1 MRVEQPV
8 GVSFAVRRLVSELPS
23 VLFASPRFVVPLYD
37 KTFEMALGI
46 RPLAGLGSGVPT
58 TPLEICDHG
67 PDFGRIPVEVPA
79 DALPRRSLQVC
90 RSAMTRAAWS
100 ARDRTW

>member
-23 VLFASPRFVVPLYD
+23 GLFAAPRFVVPLYD

-46 RPLAGLGSGVPT
+46 RPLAGLGSGVST

-67 PDFGRIPVEVPA
+67 PDFGRIPVEVP
-79 DALPRRSLQVC
+79 RRC
-90 RSAMTRAAWS
+90 IG
-100 ARDRTW
+100 DR